1 MQQAKSRAFAAAPG
15 LAGATGAGSV
25 AAVCR
30 QATHGLAKA
39 ACPAVRLL
47 AGLGVEGD
55 AHAGACVK
63 HRYLA
68 ARDPSRPNLRQVHLI
83 ERELHVALAAAG
95 FAVGPGDL
103 GENITTSGID
113 LLALPPG
120 ARLRLGAAAEIEI
133 TGLRDPCRI
142 INSHARGLMAAV
154 SGKWADGTV
163 FFRGA
168 LMAVVTV
175 GGVVTA
181 GDAIGVVLPRPPF
194 KPLRIV

>member
-1 MQQAKSRAFAAAPG
+1 V
-15 LAGATGAGSV
+15 AGAGVV

-30 QATHGLAKA
+30 QAGHGLAKP
-39 ACPAVRLL
+39 ACPTIRLL

-83 ERELHVALAAAG
+83 ERELHLALAEAG

-120 ARLRLGAAAEIEI
+120 ARLRLGEQAEIEI

-142 INSHARGLMAAV
+142 INRHARGLMAAV
-154 SGKWADGTV
+154 SGVGAVGKV

-168 LMAVVTV
+168 LMAVVRL
-175 GGVVTA
+175 GGVVSA
-181 GDAIGVVLPRPPF
+181 GDAIGVVLPAPPF
-194 KPLRIV
+194 RPLGIV

>member
-1 MQQAKSRAFAAAPG
+1 MQQAKFRAFGAAAVPE
-15 LAGATGAGSV
+15 GATGAGRV

-30 QATHGLAKA
+30 RAAHGLAKPV
-39 ACPAVRLL
+39 CSSIRLL

-83 ERELHVALAAAG
+83 ERELHVALAEAG

-103 GENITTSGID
+103 GENMTTSGID

-120 ARLRLGAAAEIEI
+120 ARLRLGAEAEIEI
-133 TGLRDPCRI
+133 TGLRDPCRM

-154 SGKWADGTV
+154 SRTGADGTV

-175 GGVVTA
+175 AGVVRA
-181 GDAIGVVLPRPPF
+181 GDAIGVVLPMGPF
-194 KPLRIV
+194 RRLDIV

>member
-1 MQQAKSRAFAAAPG
+1 MSQAKCRALAASPGSPAAAS
-15 LAGATGAGSV
+15 AGTV

-30 QATHGLAKA
+30 QASHGLAKPV
-39 ACPAVRLL
+39 CSSIRLL

-68 ARDPSRPNLRQVHLI
+68 ARDPSRHNLRQVHVI
-83 ERELHVALAAAG
+83 ERELHQALAQAG
-95 FAVGPGDL
+95 FAVEPGDL

-113 LLALPPG
+113 LLTLPPG
-120 ARLRLGAAAEIEI
+120 ARVRLGAEAEIEI
-133 TGLRDPCRI
+133 TGLRDPCRM

-154 SGKWADGTV
+154 SGTGADGTV

-175 GGVVTA
+175 GGVVRA
-181 GDAIGVVLPRPPF
+181 GDAIGVVLPMGPF
-194 KPLRIV
+194 RRLKIV